1 MNELAGFN
9 QYLMGWTLPR
19 AKRVSGLFLTV
30 LVLTATP
37 VAYAQ
42 ETPTISG
49 SGPEVAQLVE
59 SGPLRFD
66 IPPQDLASAL
76 SSFGETADLQVL
88 YDAALTRGLTTE
100 GVSGTYTPEQALRK
114 LLEGTDLTYTFTNAN
129 TVTLKSASAK
139 TKKISK
145 LKQVTVLGT
154 RRQKVELS
162 NVPVSISVV
171 EQEQVLEELGT
182 ANQTE
187 DILTRRVPGFNPTN
201 NGVRNIRGRT
211 AQVFINGVP
220 VNEQLRASVGSDINL
235 VHPDQLGG
243 VEVSRGASAP
253 YGFGS
258 PGGIIALSTQQ
269 AQSEKLTL
277 NSRIRGS
284 FNPYKTDRSYTT
296 STYHSASQIVG
307 KFDYHVGGL
316 FEYNG
321 ARMTPDGD
329 LAAAFSRI
337 INRVGKFT
345 QSGFDGNFGYN
356 LGEAGELRFRT
367 TYNFVNHQ
375 DVFDLPFPGVGVYR
389 GRFAVAQE
397 EPHGGRAFREA
408 LTMNLAY
415 TNPDI
420 YNSAVKVEFFASD
433 TFTENYASSGS
444 PSPFNRDQMIN
455 DYRGVRSSITT
466 PLDMLLDGTNVT
478 YGLDY
483 LSNRV
488 KRQSTDLGTGAHID
502 HFAPDVTLNVLA
514 PYAQFDVP
522 FGDFNFTAG
531 VRHERYGGSAENSP
545 GSGGIVGGDLRDF
558 DLTLFNAG
566 VVYFIDDYMNAF
578 FTFTQG
584 AEISQLGR
592 AARSAGT
599 AAEIDPQPAKSNQY
613 EVGFRGEWD
622 NHRLSLAAFYTESDL
637 LSALFCPGTS
647 PCVPLREPRKFWG
660 IEGTAGWV
668 LNPQWELEGNF
679 AWMDG
684 LREPSTETRRISL
697 SEVPPLLVN
706 GFIHYRPFAWWRN
719 RLHLFYRSASNPFG
733 ASTAFGEGRSEN
745 VTLANFMAEFDVGP
759 GQLQVGATN
768 LFNATYVNLTSEA
781 SNFGFSWVA
790 AEGTRV
796 FTAYTWRW

>member
-1 MNELAGFN
+1 MTGKIHSRKRA
-9 QYLMGWTLPR
+9 PR
-19 AKRVSGLFLTV
+19 
-30 LVLTATP
+30 
-37 VAYAQ
+37 
-42 ETPTISG
+42 
-49 SGPEVAQLVE
+49 
-59 SGPLRFD
+59 
-66 IPPQDLASAL
+66 SAL
-76 SSFGETADLQVL
+76 SGHALILIAASFFLLPGWGQAEESNRVNMEPFQVAQVGEAMQFDMQAQDLN
-88 YDAALTRGLTTE
+88 AALLEFADKTGLQLMYE
-100 GVSGTYTPEQALRK
+100 SSSVVGMRSPGVRGTYTPEEALKRLLGDSGITYEFTGNK
-114 LLEGTDLTYTFTNAN
+114 LRLE
-129 TVTLKSASAK
+129 SHSAK
-139 TKKISK
+139 NEDKVSR

-211 AQVFINGVP
+211 AQVFVNGVP

-235 VHPDQLGG
+235 IHPDQLGG

-284 FNPYKTDRSYTT
+284 FNPHKTDRSYTT

-329 LAAAFSRI
+329 LAAGFSRV
-337 INRVGKFT
+337 INRAGQFI

-389 GRFAVAQE
+389 GRFAVAQDQ
-397 EPHGGRAFREA
+397 PHGGRAFREA

-420 YNSAVKVEFFASD
+420 YNNAVKVEFFASD
-433 TFTENYASSGS
+433 TFTENYASSGN
-444 PSPFNRDQMIN
+444 PSPFNKDEMIN

-466 PLDMLLDGTNVT
+466 PLDMVLEGTNVT

-488 KRQSTDLGTGAHID
+488 KRQSIDLGTGTHITF
-502 HFAPDVTLNVLA
+502 FAPDVTLNVLA

-545 GSGGIVGGDLRDF
+545 GAGGIIGGDIRDF

-566 VVYFIDDYMNAF
+566 AVYFIDDDMNVF

-599 AAEIDPQPAKSNQY
+599 AGEVDPQAAKSNQY

-622 NHRLSLAAFYTESDL
+622 SHRLSLAAFYTESDL
-637 LSALFCPGTS
+637 LSALFCDTIN

-660 IEGTAGWV
+660 IEGTAGWE

-684 LREPSTETRRISL
+684 IREPPTGTRPISL

-706 GFIHYRPFAWWRN
+706 GFIHYRPFPWWRN

-759 GQLQVGATN
+759 GQLQMGATN

-781 SNFGFSWVA
+781 SNFGFNWIA